1 MYLIRMVLRDLS
13 RAGVDERTTPRSE
26 DDDALVLH
34 SVLAPS
40 LSHHVFCP
48 QMFSAVVLS
57 HFASPPNPSHPAV
70 QIQNFEFM
78 AGTLPPNQSSVWLVG
93 GGGSIMEFIW
103 GNQLSCIASFFLFS
117 LLLLLILL
125 PSPNLPVLPLSKKE
139 KSKA

>member
-13 RAGVDERTTPRSE
+13 RAGVDERTTPGSE

-40 LSHHVFCP
+40 LSLHVFCP

-93 GGGSIMEFIW
+93 GGVNHGIYMGEPTK
-103 GNQLSCIASFFLFS
+103 LHSFFFF
-117 LLLLLILL
+117 LL
-125 PSPNLPVLPLSKKE
+125 PSSSYSFALSQPSSPPFE
-139 KSKA
+139 